1 MAITLKQAR
10 EYMDL
15 GVIKSVS
22 FVRSPNPGMWQVLF
36 IGDDE
41 RSWDLRTAD
50 RNEVRDF
57 KTLDF
62 AVSTV
67 EQLGFRISCLTGE
80 L

>member
-1 MAITLKQAR
+1 MAITMKQAR
-10 EYMDL
+10 EYVDL
-15 GVIKSVS
+15 GVIKSVT
-22 FVRSPNPGMWQVLF
+22 FLRSPNLGMWQVLF
-36 IGDDE
+36 VGDEE

-67 EQLGFRISCLTGE
+67 EQLGIRITCLRGE